1 MNQAKLC
8 LLFAAIA
15 FLAAA
20 ASGQTLTVLSPNG
33 GESWGLGDPATITWT
48 SAGVSGDVRIN
59 LYRSSGVVVGTI
71 ANSVPVAA
79 GSYSWTAGMLA
90 TGSAAPGGDYVVRLR
105 VIGADT
111 MDSSNAAFSLVGP
124 KPNIHIGSMYEIG
137 WDHTFLPRV
146 FVAGDTV
153 TIQYHLLNDSP
164 NNAGPFHVGLRVG
177 GSIIA
182 RNAYAELVGGGEGS
196 GQFTWT
202 ATCGSPVEVVADC
215 DGEVA
220 ESNEGDNVMTDSG
233 LVCSQPDLKFFTAL
247 SCSSGTSTPKAGMRY
262 QFRADVDSERV
273 RADNVRVIG
282 GIVGGAQLYDHTFP
296 VMAGDGGIE
305 TVEFIWE
312 VPEGAQRVYF
322 EIDPDNRVA
331 ESNEGNNRQELA
343 ITGVAAAPFG
353 ERYDLSVR
361 ITKPGRM
368 LSARTSA
375 IEAQQGKPMT
385 ISGEVRGATG
395 AIRDFKVTATVQAKP
410 PKTVVVYEQDFID
423 PGMLVVPFSFSWTP
437 TTLGSHRIT
446 VKVALGVHAA
456 GAGVVDANAANNS
469 DSLPVNVVAG
479 KPRLH

>member
-1 MNQAKLC
+1 MNKAKRC

-15 FLAAA
+15 FMTAAA
-20 ASGQTLTVLSPNG
+20 CGQTLTVLSPNG
-33 GESWGLGDPATITWT
+33 GESWGLGDPAVITWT

-71 ANSVPVAA
+71 ANAVPVAA
-79 GSYSWTAGMLA
+79 GSYSWTAGTLM
-90 TGSAAPGGDYVVRLR
+90 TGSATPGEDYVVRLR

-111 MDSSNAAFSLVGP
+111 MDSSNAAFALVGP
-124 KPNIHIGSMYEIG
+124 KPNIHIGSMREIG
-137 WDHTFLPRV
+137 WDHTFTPRT

-153 TIQYHLLNDSP
+153 TIHYHLLNDSP

-177 GSIIA
+177 GSIVA
-182 RNAYAELVGGGEGS
+182 RNAYAELVHGDGEG
-196 GQFTWT
+196 GQFSWT
-202 ATCGSPVEVVADC
+202 ATCGSAVAVVADC

-247 SCSSGTSTPKAGMRY
+247 GCSSGNTTPRAGMRY
-262 QFRADVDSERV
+262 QFRAEVDSERV
-273 RADNVRVIG
+273 RAENVRVIG
-282 GIVGGAQLYDHTFP
+282 GIVGGAMLYDQTFP
-296 VMAGDGGIE
+296 ALAGDGGIE
-305 TVEFIWE
+305 AVAFTWE

-331 ESNEGNNRQELA
+331 ESDERNNRQELA
-343 ITGVAAAPFG
+343 ITGVAAAPSG

-368 LSARTSA
+368 LSARASA
-375 IEAQQGKPMT
+375 IETQQGKPMT

-395 AIRDFKVTATVQAKP
+395 AIRDFKVTATVQEKS

-423 PGMLVVPFSFSWTP
+423 PGMLVVPFSFAWTP
-437 TTLGSHRIT
+437 ATLGSHRIT
-446 VKVALGVHAA
+446 VKVELGSLAV

-479 KPRLH
+479 KLRLR